1 MINAMMSGIGMMMG
15 CGVVG
20 LMVALFLISLIVLIV
35 AGVRW
40 TWRHEEPTR
49 GNALEILKQRYA
61 RGEIEKEEFERMKD
75 DLK

>member
-1 MINAMMSGIGMMMG
+1 MNGMMSGIGMMMG